1 MFLKFR
7 IEFSTLITYL
17 NLGIG
22 TFAFA
27 PLNRLLM
34 NKYDWNGA
42 FLITAGIVFNIC
54 ACAMVMIPVAI
65 EPSEILK
72 RQKKLE
78 KRLMEN
84 KENISQQWK
93 DQQDQ
98 QNAID
103 KSIFLQVPN
112 TYSTAKKLG
121 DSMPTGLDEKQKLDE
136 TKKSS
141 NSINAVDDNT
151 QFFKSLQH
159 LKEDEVKK
167 SHENALLKSYSSLNF
182 RASMLSLKNINEVG
196 LNEPKKIIIASENKE
211 QTQENKLFD
220 LKILFNILFLFF
232 AISNFLTSLGFNAP
246 YIYITDQARSHGSSI

>member
-1 MFLKFR
+1 
-7 IEFSTLITYL
+7 
-17 NLGIG
+17 
-22 TFAFA
+22 
-27 PLNRLLM
+27 M

-84 KENISQQWK
+84 KETISQRLEIIESK

-103 KSIFLQVPN
+103 KSIFLEVPN
-112 TYSTAKKLG
+112 TYSAAKKLG
-121 DSMPTGLDEKQKLDE
+121 DSMPTVLDEKQKLDE

-141 NSINAVDDNT
+141 NSINTVDDNT

-159 LKEDEVKK
+159 LKEDEVTK
-167 SHENALLKSYSSLNF
+167 SQENALLKSYSSLNF

-196 LNEPKKIIIASENKE
+196 LNEPKKIIIASENNE
-211 QTQENKLFD
+211 HTQENKLFD
-220 LKILFNILFLFF
+220 LKILLNILFLFF
-232 AISNFLTSLGFNAP
+232 AISNFLTSLGFIAP